1 MANTTFTGP
10 VVALNGFIGG
20 PNVNAGVP
28 GPNDTEQGGNVAWT
42 VSNASTVTIA
52 SGSRAGDTLS
62 AVDNDGVMI
71 YVANGFSNAATYA
84 FSDGTTWKRVQDGA
98 NIATGA

>member
-20 PNVNAGVP
+20 PNVNASKS
-28 GPNDTEQGGNVAWT
+28 NDTEQGGKVAFT

-52 SGSRAGDTLS
+52 SGTRSGETLS
-62 AVDNDGVMI
+62 AVGNTGAFI

-84 FSDGTTWKRVQDGA
+84 FSNGTTWKRVQDGA
-98 NIATGA
+98 DISTSA

>member
-10 VVALNGFIGG
+10 VTALNGFIGG
-20 PNVNAGVP
+20 ANTNPHTGSA
-28 GPNDTEQGGNVAWT
+28 DTQQGGKVAWT

-52 SGSRAGDTLS
+52 SGTRSGETLS
-62 AVDNDGVMI
+62 AVNNDAVLI
-71 YVANGFSNAATYA
+71 YVADGFSNAATYA

-98 NIATGA
+98 DISTTA

>member
-10 VVALNGFIGG
+10 VTALNGFIGG
-20 PNVNAGVP
+20 ANTNAHTGSA
-28 GPNDTEQGGNVAWT
+28 DTQQGGNVART

-52 SGSRAGDTLS
+52 SGTRSGETLS
-62 AVDNDGVMI
+62 AVGNTAVLV
-71 YVANGFSNAATYA
+71 YVADGFSNAPAYA

-98 NIATGA
+98 DISTTA

>member
-10 VVALNGFIGG
+10 VTALNGFIGG
-20 PNVNAGVP
+20 ANTNAHTGSA
-28 GPNDTEQGGNVAWT
+28 DTQQGGNVAWT

-52 SGSRAGDTLS
+52 SGTRSGENLS
-62 AVDNDGVMI
+62 AVGNTAVLV
-71 YVANGFSNAATYA
+71 YVADGFSNAPAYA

-98 NIATGA
+98 DISTTA